1 MTNIPTPRQL
11 TTKLV
16 DSLPRSPDPGTGN
29 PLYNAPESKQ
39 YLLSLHVLF
48 PNELLPALDLLDR
61 GLVTRMY
68 VGSEEHASQPNATQ
82 AQDVAT
88 ARPPGQP
95 ETHFSEATDGHEHAK
110 EHEHAK
116 DDATGSHNTYKGLG
130 TYQVRSAQQTSS
142 RGGSSRYRNAAY
154 EHTSYYEDSQTDE
167 RGFATQRP
175 SRAGRS
181 GWTFGGL
188 TLGQGMPVCKHL
200 LACVLVEHSGMF
212 SHCVQERSASRE
224 EMAGWAAG
232 WGD

>member
-16 DSLPRSPDPGTGN
+16 DSLPRSPDPGIGN
-29 PLYNAPESKQ
+29 PLHDVPESKQ
-39 YLLSLHVLF
+39 NLLSLQVLF

-61 GLVTRMY
+61 GLVTRMK
-68 VGSEEHASQPNATQ
+68 VESKEHTSQPNATQ
-82 AQDVAT
+82 AQNVAST
-88 ARPPGQP
+88 WSPVQSGPQYI
-95 ETHFSEATDGHEHAK
+95 EATEGHG
-110 EHEHAK
+110 HAK
-116 DDATGSHNTYKGLG
+116 DDQTGSHNTSKGLG
-130 TYQVRSAQQTSS
+130 TYQVRSAQQSSS

-154 EHTSYYEDSQTDE
+154 EHTSYYEDSQTHE
-167 RGFATQRP
+167 QGFATQRA

-181 GWTFGGL
+181 EWIFGGQ

-200 LACVLVEHSGMF
+200 LACVLVEHSEMF
-212 SHCVQERSASRE
+212 SHCVQERSVSKE